1 MNQPP
6 IALITGGSS
15 GIGAEFARQLAAR
28 GYHLVLVA
36 RREDRLRALAAELR
50 DTAVEAVVADLAT
63 DEGVETVLRR
73 LATLPRLDLL
83 INNAGFGTKGRFADI
98 DSGPQE
104 TMHRLHV
111 LATVRLTHAAL
122 QRMKAQHRGG
132 IINVASV
139 AGFVHAAGSV
149 SYNATKHWMV
159 SFSEGLHLELRS
171 AHSPLRVQALCPGYT
186 HSEFH
191 DVLGMDRSVVPSW
204 LWLEAGRVVADS
216 LRGLERG
223 QWLVVPGWI
232 YRTVVSIQRFF
243 PAPLRHWFAVQA
255 GRRMK
260 RD

>member
-1 MNQPP
+1 MTTPP

-15 GIGAEFARQLAAR
+15 GIGATFARQLAAR
-28 GYHLVLVA
+28 GYSLVLVA
-36 RREDRLRALAAELR
+36 RRAERMHALAAELPN
-50 DTAVEAVVADLAT
+50 TAVEVVVADLAT
-63 DEGVETVLRR
+63 DEGVEDVLRR
-73 LATLPRLDLL
+73 MSTLPRLDLL
-83 INNAGFGTKGRFADI
+83 VNNAGFGTKGRFADI
-98 DSGPQE
+98 DAGPQE

-122 QRMKAQHRGG
+122 QRMKAQQRGG

-139 AGFVHAAGSV
+139 AGFLHAAGSV

-159 SFSEGLHLELRS
+159 NFSEGLHLELRS
-171 AHSPLRVQALCPGYT
+171 TESPVRVQALCPGYT
-186 HSEFH
+186 YSEFH
-191 DVLGMDRSVVPSW
+191 DVVGMDRSLVPRW
-204 LWLEAGRVVADS
+204 LWLEADRVVADS

-223 QWLVVPGWI
+223 QWLVVPGWF
-232 YRTVVSIQRFF
+232 YRALVTIQRFF